1 MPPGSSWAVGTESHL
16 VNRLAR
22 RHTDR
27 FVRTLSDA
35 EANCAQMGRIDLP
48 HLLWVLDHLAE
59 GRVVN
64 PVSVPASVAAD
75 ARIALKRMIDIKA
88 VADVTPRP

>member
-1 MPPGSSWAVGTESHL
+1 VGSSWAVGTESHL

-22 RHTDR
+22 QHTDR

-35 EANCAQMGRIDLP
+35 EANCVQMGRIDLP
-48 HLLWVLDHLAE
+48 HLLWVLDNLAD

-64 PVSVPASVAAD
+64 RVSVPPDVAAD
-75 ARIALKRMIDIKA
+75 ARVALQRMIDIKA
-88 VADVTPRP
+88 VADVTRNP